1 MRTLLATTALF
12 CVGMAVEAL
21 ATPSLTRDQSTRLQ
35 AAMDAQGCAG
45 GNISVGESGFEIVR
59 AECGGR
65 IYDLVFDHEYKLLK
79 KDARN

>member
-1 MRTLLATTALF
+1 
-12 CVGMAVEAL
+12 
-21 ATPSLTRDQSTRLQ
+21 
-35 AAMDAQGCAG
+35 
-45 GNISVGESGFEIVR
+45 VR